1 MHLFGIL
8 PSSGNLLQHIV
19 YMCWL
24 LVFFLQDMVIFF
36 LKIPKQPF
44 VGFARVNYLPT
55 KLGSLLPNI
64 Y

>member
-1 MHLFGIL
+1 MQFFGIL
-8 PSSGNLLQHIV
+8 PSSGKLLEHIV

-24 LVFFLQDMVIFF
+24 LDFFFQDMVIFF
-36 LKIPKQPF
+36 KKIREWPF
-44 VGFARVNYLPT
+44 LGFARVIYLPT